1 MILPQPIFLN
11 KLMQFLSSE
20 NLNLN
25 SFKKDIENIISKKD
39 LQILLDLN
47 TKIMGIAKIIIQDK
61 KEINILLPQSN
72 KEHKLQYTPTKLEI
86 KKDFEIKL
94 DSLENC
100 NNKQLLDIIKQEYP
114 NNIVKELTINLSKE
128 KIKILFIINEVPK
141 FLKSI
146 YKECDFKDYGLMNYI
161 EFDKIFNLKIE
172 DFRYFTL
179 ITPFGAKKI
188 QLYWINEYE
197 NLQETLNCISI
208 PIPHQ

>member
-11 KLMQFLSSE
+11 RLMQFLSSE

-25 SFKKDIENIISKKD
+25 NFKKDIENIISKKD
-39 LQILLDLN
+39 LQFLLNLN

-61 KEINILLPQSN
+61 KEVDILIPQ
-72 KEHKLQYTPTKLEI
+72 HKLQYKLTKLEA
-86 KKDFEIKL
+86 KKDFEIEL
-94 DSLENC
+94 DILENC
-100 NNKQLLDIIKQEYP
+100 SNEQLLDIIKQEYP

-128 KIKILFIINEVPK
+128 KIKILFIVNEIPK

-146 YKECDFKDYGLMNYI
+146 YKECDFKDFGLMSYI

-188 QLYWINEYE
+188 QLYWINEHE
-197 NLQETLNCISI
+197 NFQETLNYISI
-208 PIPHQ
+208 PAPQ

>member
-11 KLMQFLSSE
+11 RLMQFLSSE

-25 SFKKDIENIISKKD
+25 NFKKDIENIISKKD
-39 LQILLDLN
+39 LQFLLNLN

-61 KEINILLPQSN
+61 KEVDILLPQ
-72 KEHKLQYTPTKLEI
+72 HKLQYIPTKLEA
-86 KKDFEIKL
+86 KKDFEIEL
-94 DSLENC
+94 DILENC
-100 NNKQLLDIIKQEYP
+100 SNEQLLDIIKQEYP

-128 KIKILFIINEVPK
+128 KIKILFIINEIPK

-146 YKECDFKDYGLMNYI
+146 YKECDFKDFGLMSYI

-188 QLYWINEYE
+188 QLYWINEHE
-197 NLQETLNCISI
+197 NFQETLNYISI
-208 PIPHQ
+208 PVPQ

>member
-11 KLMQFLSSE
+11 KLIQFLSSE

-25 SFKKDIENIISKKD
+25 NFKKDIENIISKKD
-39 LQILLDLN
+39 LQFLLDLN

-61 KEINILLPQSN
+61 KEVDILLPQ
-72 KEHKLQYTPTKLEI
+72 HKLQYIPTKLEA
-86 KKDFEIKL
+86 KKDFEIEL
-94 DSLENC
+94 DILENC
-100 NNKQLLDIIKQEYP
+100 SNEQLLDIIKQEYP

-128 KIKILFIINEVPK
+128 KIKILFIINEIPK

-146 YKECDFKDYGLMNYI
+146 YKECDFKDFGLMSYI

-188 QLYWINEYE
+188 QLYWINEHE
-197 NLQETLNCISI
+197 NFQETLNYISI
-208 PIPHQ
+208 PAPQ

>member
-11 KLMQFLSSE
+11 RLMQFLSSE

-25 SFKKDIENIISKKD
+25 NFKKDIENIISKKD
-39 LQILLDLN
+39 LQFLLDLN

-61 KEINILLPQSN
+61 KEVDILIPQ
-72 KEHKLQYTPTKLEI
+72 HKLQYKLTKLEA
-86 KKDFEIKL
+86 KKDFEIEL
-94 DSLENC
+94 DILENC
-100 NNKQLLDIIKQEYP
+100 SNEQLLDIIKQEYP

-128 KIKILFIINEVPK
+128 KIKILFIVNEIPK

-146 YKECDFKDYGLMNYI
+146 YKECDFKDFGLMSYI

-188 QLYWINEYE
+188 QLYWINEHE
-197 NLQETLNCISI
+197 NFQETLNYISI
-208 PIPHQ
+208 PAPQ

>member
-11 KLMQFLSSE
+11 RLMQFLSSE

-25 SFKKDIENIISKKD
+25 NFKKDIENIISKKD
-39 LQILLDLN
+39 LQFLLNLN

-61 KEINILLPQSN
+61 KEVDILLPQ
-72 KEHKLQYTPTKLEI
+72 HKLQYKLTKLEA
-86 KKDFEIKL
+86 KKDFEIEL
-94 DSLENC
+94 DILENC
-100 NNKQLLDIIKQEYP
+100 SNEQLLDIIKQEYP

-128 KIKILFIINEVPK
+128 KIKILFIINEIPK

-146 YKECDFKDYGLMNYI
+146 YKECDFKDFGLMSYI

-188 QLYWINEYE
+188 QLYWINEHE
-197 NLQETLNCISI
+197 NFQETLNYISI
-208 PIPHQ
+208 PAPQ

>member
-1 MILPQPIFLN
+1 MLPQPIFLN
-11 KLMQFLSSE
+11 KLIQFLSSE

-25 SFKKDIENIISKKD
+25 NFKKDIENIISKKD
-39 LQILLDLN
+39 LQFLLDLN

-61 KEINILLPQSN
+61 KEVDILLPQ
-72 KEHKLQYTPTKLEI
+72 HKLQYIPTKLEA
-86 KKDFEIKL
+86 KKDFEIEL
-94 DSLENC
+94 DILENC
-100 NNKQLLDIIKQEYP
+100 SNEQLLDIIKQEYP

-128 KIKILFIINEVPK
+128 KIKILFIINEIPK

-146 YKECDFKDYGLMNYI
+146 YKECDFKDFGLMSYI

-188 QLYWINEYE
+188 QLYWINEHE
-197 NLQETLNCISI
+197 NFQETLNCISI

>member
-11 KLMQFLSSE
+11 RLMQFLSSE

-25 SFKKDIENIISKKD
+25 NFKKDIENIISKKD
-39 LQILLDLN
+39 LQFLLDLN

-61 KEINILLPQSN
+61 KEVDILIPQ
-72 KEHKLQYTPTKLEI
+72 HKLQYKLTKLEA
-86 KKDFEIKL
+86 KKDFEIEL
-94 DSLENC
+94 DILENC
-100 NNKQLLDIIKQEYP
+100 SNEQLLDIIKQEYP

-128 KIKILFIINEVPK
+128 KIKILFIVNEIPK

-146 YKECDFKDYGLMNYI
+146 YKECDFKDFGLMSYI

-188 QLYWINEYE
+188 QLYWINEHE
-197 NLQETLNCISI
+197 NFQETLNCISI

>member
-11 KLMQFLSSE
+11 RLMQFLSSE

-25 SFKKDIENIISKKD
+25 NFKKDIENIISKKD
-39 LQILLDLN
+39 LQFLLNLN
-47 TKIMGIAKIIIQDK
+47 TKIMSIAKIIIQDK
-61 KEINILLPQSN
+61 KEVDILLPQ
-72 KEHKLQYTPTKLEI
+72 HKLQYIPTKLEA
-86 KKDFEIKL
+86 KKDFEIEL
-94 DSLENC
+94 DILENC
-100 NNKQLLDIIKQEYP
+100 SNEQLLDIIKQEYP

-128 KIKILFIINEVPK
+128 KIKILFIINEIPK

-146 YKECDFKDYGLMNYI
+146 YKECDFKDFGLMSYI

-188 QLYWINEYE
+188 QLYWINEHE
-197 NLQETLNCISI
+197 NFQETLNCISI

>member
-11 KLMQFLSSE
+11 RLMQFLSSE

-25 SFKKDIENIISKKD
+25 NFKKDIENIISKKD
-39 LQILLDLN
+39 LQFLLNLN

-61 KEINILLPQSN
+61 KEVDILLPQ
-72 KEHKLQYTPTKLEI
+72 HKLQYIPTKLEA
-86 KKDFEIKL
+86 KKDFEIEL
-94 DSLENC
+94 DILENC
-100 NNKQLLDIIKQEYP
+100 SNEQLLDIIKQEYP

-128 KIKILFIINEVPK
+128 KIKILFIINEIPK

-146 YKECDFKDYGLMNYI
+146 YKECDFKDFGLMSYI

-188 QLYWINEYE
+188 QLYWINEHE
-197 NLQETLNCISI
+197 NFQETLNCISI

>member
-11 KLMQFLSSE
+11 KLIQFLSSE

-25 SFKKDIENIISKKD
+25 NFKKDIENIISKKD
-39 LQILLDLN
+39 LQFLLDLN

-61 KEINILLPQSN
+61 KEVDILLPQ
-72 KEHKLQYTPTKLEI
+72 HKLQYIPTKLEA
-86 KKDFEIKL
+86 KKDFEIEL
-94 DSLENC
+94 DILENC
-100 NNKQLLDIIKQEYP
+100 SNEQLLDIIKQEYP

-128 KIKILFIINEVPK
+128 KIKILFIINEIPK

-146 YKECDFKDYGLMNYI
+146 YKECDFKDFGLMSYI

-188 QLYWINEYE
+188 QLYWINEHE
-197 NLQETLNCISI
+197 NFQETLNCISI

>member
-1 MILPQPIFLN
+1 MLPQPIFLN
-11 KLMQFLSSE
+11 RLMQFLSSE

-25 SFKKDIENIISKKD
+25 NFKKDIENIISKKD
-39 LQILLDLN
+39 LQFLLNLN

-61 KEINILLPQSN
+61 KEVDILLPQ
-72 KEHKLQYTPTKLEI
+72 HKLQYIPTKLEA
-86 KKDFEIKL
+86 KKDFEIEL
-94 DSLENC
+94 DILENC
-100 NNKQLLDIIKQEYP
+100 SNEQLLDIIKQEYP

-128 KIKILFIINEVPK
+128 KIKILFIINEIPK

-146 YKECDFKDYGLMNYI
+146 YKECDFKDFGLMSYI

-188 QLYWINEYE
+188 QLYWINEHE
-197 NLQETLNCISI
+197 NFQETLNCISI
-208 PIPHQ
+208 PIP

>member
-11 KLMQFLSSE
+11 RLMQFLSSE

-25 SFKKDIENIISKKD
+25 NFKKDIENIISKKD
-39 LQILLDLN
+39 LQFLLNLN

-61 KEINILLPQSN
+61 KEVDILLPQ
-72 KEHKLQYTPTKLEI
+72 HKLQYIPTKLEA
-86 KKDFEIKL
+86 KKDFEIEL
-94 DSLENC
+94 DILENC
-100 NNKQLLDIIKQEYP
+100 SNEQLLDIIKQEYP
-114 NNIVKELTINLSKE
+114 NNIIKELTINLSKE
-128 KIKILFIINEVPK
+128 KIKILFVINEIPK

-146 YKECDFKDYGLMNYI
+146 YKECDFKDFGLMSYI

-188 QLYWINEYE
+188 QLYWINEHE
-197 NLQETLNCISI
+197 NFQETLNYISI
-208 PIPHQ
+208 PVPQ

>member
-25 SFKKDIENIISKKD
+25 NFKKDIENIISKKD
-39 LQILLDLN
+39 LQFLLNLN

-61 KEINILLPQSN
+61 KEVDILLPQ
-72 KEHKLQYTPTKLEI
+72 HKLQYIPTKLEA
-86 KKDFEIKL
+86 KKDFEIEL
-94 DSLENC
+94 DILENC
-100 NNKQLLDIIKQEYP
+100 SNEQLLDIIKQEYP

-128 KIKILFIINEVPK
+128 KIKILFIINEIPK

-146 YKECDFKDYGLMNYI
+146 YKECDFKDFGLMSYI

-188 QLYWINEYE
+188 QLYWINEHE
-197 NLQETLNCISI
+197 NFQETLNCISI

>member
-11 KLMQFLSSE
+11 RLMQFLSSE

-25 SFKKDIENIISKKD
+25 NFKKDIENIISKKD
-39 LQILLDLN
+39 LQFLLNLN

-61 KEINILLPQSN
+61 KEVDILIPQ
-72 KEHKLQYTPTKLEI
+72 HKLQYKLTKLEA
-86 KKDFEIKL
+86 KKDFEIEL
-94 DSLENC
+94 DILENC
-100 NNKQLLDIIKQEYP
+100 SNEQLLDIIKQEYP

-128 KIKILFIINEVPK
+128 KIKILFIINEIPK

-146 YKECDFKDYGLMNYI
+146 YKECDFKDFGLMSYI

-188 QLYWINEYE
+188 QLYWINEHE
-197 NLQETLNCISI
+197 NFQETLNYISI
-208 PIPHQ
+208 PAPQ

>member
-1 MILPQPIFLN
+1 MLPQPIFLN
-11 KLMQFLSSE
+11 KLIQFLSSE

-25 SFKKDIENIISKKD
+25 NFKKDIENIISKKD
-39 LQILLDLN
+39 LQFLLDLN

-61 KEINILLPQSN
+61 KEVDILLPQ
-72 KEHKLQYTPTKLEI
+72 HKLQYIPTKLEA
-86 KKDFEIKL
+86 KKDFEIEL
-94 DSLENC
+94 DILENC
-100 NNKQLLDIIKQEYP
+100 SNEQLLDIIKQEYP

-128 KIKILFIINEVPK
+128 KIKILFIVNEIPK

-146 YKECDFKDYGLMNYI
+146 YKECDFKDYGLMSYI
-161 EFDKIFNLKIE
+161 EFDKIFNLKID

-188 QLYWINEYE
+188 QLYWINEHE
-197 NLQETLNCISI
+197 NFQETLNCISI

>member
-1 MILPQPIFLN
+1 MLPQPIFLN
-11 KLMQFLSSE
+11 RLMQFLSSE

-25 SFKKDIENIISKKD
+25 NFKKDIENIISKKD
-39 LQILLDLN
+39 LQFLLNLN

-61 KEINILLPQSN
+61 KEVDILLPQ
-72 KEHKLQYTPTKLEI
+72 HKLQYIPTKLEA
-86 KKDFEIKL
+86 KKDFEIEL
-94 DSLENC
+94 DILENC
-100 NNKQLLDIIKQEYP
+100 SNEQLLDIIKQEYP

-128 KIKILFIINEVPK
+128 KIKILFIINEIPK

-146 YKECDFKDYGLMNYI
+146 YKECDFKDFGLMSYI

-188 QLYWINEYE
+188 QLYWINEHE
-197 NLQETLNCISI
+197 NFQETLNYISI
-208 PIPHQ
+208 P

>member
-1 MILPQPIFLN
+1 MLPQPIFLN
-11 KLMQFLSSE
+11 RLMQFLSSE

-25 SFKKDIENIISKKD
+25 NFKKDIENIISKKD
-39 LQILLDLN
+39 LQFLLNLN

-61 KEINILLPQSN
+61 KEVDILIPQ
-72 KEHKLQYTPTKLEI
+72 HKLQYKLTKLEA
-86 KKDFEIKL
+86 KKDFEIEL
-94 DSLENC
+94 DILENC
-100 NNKQLLDIIKQEYP
+100 SNEQLLDIIKQEYP

-128 KIKILFIINEVPK
+128 KIKILFIVNEIPK

-146 YKECDFKDYGLMNYI
+146 YKECDFKDFGLMSYI

-188 QLYWINEYE
+188 QLYWINEHE
-197 NLQETLNCISI
+197 NFQETLNYISI
-208 PIPHQ
+208 PAPQ

>member
-1 MILPQPIFLN
+1 MMLPQPIFLN
-11 KLMQFLSSE
+11 KLIQFLSSE

-25 SFKKDIENIISKKD
+25 NFKKDIENIISKKD
-39 LQILLDLN
+39 LQFLLDLN

-61 KEINILLPQSN
+61 KEVDILLPQ
-72 KEHKLQYTPTKLEI
+72 HKLQYIPTKLEA
-86 KKDFEIKL
+86 KKDFEIEL
-94 DSLENC
+94 DILENC
-100 NNKQLLDIIKQEYP
+100 SNEQLLDIIKQEYP

-128 KIKILFIINEVPK
+128 KIKILFIVNEIPK

-146 YKECDFKDYGLMNYI
+146 YKECDFKDYGLMSYI
-161 EFDKIFNLKIE
+161 EFDKIFNLKID

-188 QLYWINEYE
+188 QLYWINEHE
-197 NLQETLNCISI
+197 NFQETLNCISI